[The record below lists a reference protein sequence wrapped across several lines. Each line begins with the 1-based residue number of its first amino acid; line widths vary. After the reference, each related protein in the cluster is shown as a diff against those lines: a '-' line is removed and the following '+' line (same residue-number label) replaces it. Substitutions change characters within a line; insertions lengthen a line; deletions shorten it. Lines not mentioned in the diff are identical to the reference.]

1 MNDVAGILLVGA
13 ALLLVIGAVWLRLY
27 FRFVDPWLRRLLG
40 RALGVTIYLG
50 EENIWQI
57 NDDPVDSLKPQN
69 LLVRPL
75 QIVALLF
82 AAMLPLITT
91 MAILIGMSGKG

>member
-1 MNDVAGILLVGA
+1 MDQSLLIIGA
-13 ALLLVIGAVWLRLY
+13 ALLLVIGGVWLRLY
-27 FRFVDPWLRRLLG
+27 FRYVDPWLRRVLG
-40 RALGVTIYLG
+40 RALGVTIRLG

-57 NDDPVDSLKPQN
+57 NDDPVDSLKPPN

-82 AAMLPLITT
+82 AAMLPLIVT
-91 MAILIGMSGKG
+91 MAILITIAGRGEG

>member
-1 MNDVAGILLVGA
+1 MDDSASILLIGA
-13 ALLLVIGAVWLRLY
+13 ALLLIIGGIWLRLY
-27 FRFVDPWLRRLLG
+27 FRFVDPWLRRVIG
-40 RALGVTIYLG
+40 RALGVSITLG

-57 NDDPVDSLKPQN
+57 NDDPVDSLKPHN

-82 AAMLPLITT
+82 AAMLPLIVT
-91 MAILIGMSGKG
+91 MALLVAMSR